1 MLISRFRQRI
11 IFQAKTSEADG
22 AGGQILTDYDYY
34 TCWAE
39 IDRQT
44 ENKNNIT
51 GKDSISDNI
60 IFRIRYAPSITLSND
75 LTIYWS
81 GNIYLIN
88 SIVNEDNEYKFYRI
102 GCSTFKRVDTW
113 DSITSYWENISK
125 TWETV

>member
-125 TWETV
+125 SWETV

>member
-11 IFQAKTSEADG
+11 TFQAKTSEPDG
-22 AGGQILTDYDYY
+22 AGGQVLTDYDYY

-39 IDRQT
+39 VDRQT

-60 IFRIRYAPSITLSND
+60 IFRIRYAPSVPISND
-75 LTIYWS
+75 LTIYWN

-88 SIVNEDNEYKFYRI
+88 SIVNEDNEYKFYKI
-102 GCSTFKRVDTW
+102 GCSTFKTVNTW
-113 DSITSYWENISK
+113 DSITSLWENISK
-125 TWETV
+125 TWEKV